1 MTQQSVHL
9 NPEQFNFVF
18 HLVSPFP
25 QFSITSFFIYFP
37 SHDYCTKA
45 LSLIPAF
52 HFCFLSKHLN
62 FLQPAHFQLPN
73 PKTVY
78 SSLRWMQGWT
88 EAILSLWLSWEPW
101 PFENSWQ
108 HSIENKTSKKTNTHL
123 KRHHCPSAWYR
134 KEVVLVNIPSL
145 VRMT

>member
-9 NPEQFNFVF
+9 NPERFNFVF

-88 EAILSLWLSWEPW
+88 EAILSLCLSWEPIALALW
-101 PFENSWQ
+101 KQLATFNWKQNKQKNQ
-108 HSIENKTSKKTNTHL
+108 HTPKKPPLSISL
-123 KRHHCPSAWYR
+123 IWKRSCVGKHPKSC
-134 KEVVLVNIPSL
+134 
-145 VRMT
+145 